1 MILVRVVISK
11 WISGFVLLVKNGA
24 INGIIIIA
32 MAQTTVVKNVT
43 TVKVEFRNCLVSD
56 KEEFTDFS
64 SSNFFLKVGIK
75 ATEIAF
81 SAKSLLKRF
90 GN

>member
-1 MILVRVVISK
+1 M
-11 WISGFVLLVKNGA
+11 LLVKNGA
-24 INGIIIIA
+24 INGMIIIA

-43 TVKVEFRNCLVSD
+43 TVKVEFKNCLVSD
-56 KEEFTDFS
+56 REGFTDFS
-64 SSNFFLKVGIK
+64 SSSFFLKVGIK
-75 ATEIAF
+75 ATEMAF